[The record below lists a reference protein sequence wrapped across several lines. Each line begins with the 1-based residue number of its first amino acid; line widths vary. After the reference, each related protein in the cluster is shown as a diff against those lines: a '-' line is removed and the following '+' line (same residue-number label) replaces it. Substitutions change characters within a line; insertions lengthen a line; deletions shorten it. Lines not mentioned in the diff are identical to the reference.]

1 MTSHTGISA
10 TGNDAS
16 SSVANDEFVEAYMN
30 YIDQH
35 AALYQER
42 LAQAVA
48 IPSVS
53 AELDLHLSDICT
65 MMEWTKDHIL
75 RLNGAAELRANPA
88 STVDRPLPPILAGEF
103 QSSDKNAKT
112 VCVYGHLDVQP
123 ASMDGWDS
131 PPFVLTERDGKL
143 YGRGSTD
150 DKGPALSWLWVVEA
164 HQALGMPLPVNI
176 KIVYEGMEESGSD
189 GLFEWIQSEAT
200 QFLKDVD
207 FFCISDNYWLGKTKP
222 CVTYGLRGMAYF
234 QLAVQGAHQDLHS
247 GSFGGSV
254 HEGMTDL
261 IKLMGTLVDTDGTIL
276 VDGIMDDVKL
286 LTAEEEALYENL
298 DFNVEEYK
306 DEVKIFSEK
315 LLFDNKKDILLHRWR
330 YPTLSLHG
338 IEGAFSGPGAKTV
351 IPAKVTGK
359 FSLRLVPHQ
368 DPQKIEALVKDHIE
382 KEFQKLNSPNKMEL
396 SMLHG
401 AKAWVS
407 DPHHPNYQAACKAIE
422 RVFGQAPDMTREG
435 GSIPI
440 AGAIED
446 ATGMNVLLLPVG
458 ACDDMAHSQN
468 EKYNKLNMMNAIKV
482 LGLYLHE
489 IAKIPGPKPSDC
501 RCVPLTPDELM
512 VPGAFMRGFKCKCEM

>member
-1 MTSHTGISA
+1 
-10 TGNDAS
+10 
-16 SSVANDEFVEAYMN
+16 
-30 YIDQH
+30 
-35 AALYQER
+35 
-42 LAQAVA
+42 
-48 IPSVS
+48 
-53 AELDLHLSDICT
+53 
-65 MMEWTKDHIL
+65 
-75 RLNGAAELRANPA
+75 
-88 STVDRPLPPILAGEF
+88 
-103 QSSDKNAKT
+103 
-112 VCVYGHLDVQP
+112 
-123 ASMDGWDS
+123 MDGWDS

-164 HQALGMPLPVNI
+164 HHALGMPLPVNI

-261 IKLMGTLVDTDGTIL
+261 IRLMGTLVDTDGTIL

-382 KEFQKLNSPNKMEL
+382 KEFQKVRRQTKFFRSAHINSFSQTSNDFHHSNIQVEFSQQDGVIYAPRRKGL
-396 SMLHG
+396 GIRSSSSQLPSSMQG
-401 AKAWVS
+401 
-407 DPHHPNYQAACKAIE
+407 N
-422 RVFGQAPDMTREG
+422 
-435 GSIPI
+435 
-440 AGAIED
+440 
-446 ATGMNVLLLPVG
+446 
-458 ACDDMAHSQN
+458 
-468 EKYNKLNMMNAIKV
+468 
-482 LGLYLHE
+482 
-489 IAKIPGPKPSDC
+489 
-501 RCVPLTPDELM
+501 
-512 VPGAFMRGFKCKCEM
+512 